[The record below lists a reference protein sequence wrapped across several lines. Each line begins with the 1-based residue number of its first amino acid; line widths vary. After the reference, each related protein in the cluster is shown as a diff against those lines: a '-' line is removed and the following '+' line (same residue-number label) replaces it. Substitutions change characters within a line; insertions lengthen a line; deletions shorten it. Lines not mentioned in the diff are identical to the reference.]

1 MEIITPGVFIFVGA
15 ALSGLLGFMGSA
27 IGMGIAG
34 RAGAAVVAERPELFG
49 RVLLLQ
55 ALPGSQG
62 IYGLVGAFLILSFS
76 GALGDAPIT
85 ISIAQSFQYMIAALP
100 IGLAGLFSAIHQGAV
115 AANGIATIAKD
126 ESLTAQAIVMA
137 AMVETWAIFG
147 VLVGFILLTAI

>member
-1 MEIITPGVFIFVGA
+1 MEIITPGVFIFIGA
-15 ALSGLLGFMGSA
+15 ALSGLLGFVGSA
-27 IGMGIAG
+27 MGMGIAG

-76 GALGDAPIT
+76 GALGDEPIT
-85 ISIAQSFQYMIAALP
+85 ITLAQSIQYMIAALP
-100 IGLAGLFSAIHQGAV
+100 IGIAGLFSAIHQGAV

>member
-1 MEIITPGVFIFVGA
+1 MEIITPGIFIFIGA
-15 ALSGLLGFMGSA
+15 ALSGVLGFMGSA
-27 IGMGIAG
+27 IGMGLAG

-76 GALGDAPIT
+76 GTLGGGELT
-85 ISIAQSFQYMIAALP
+85 ISIAQSIQYMIAALP
-100 IGLAGLFSAIHQGAV
+100 IGVAGLFSAVHQGAV
-115 AANGIATIAKD
+115 AANGIAAIAKD

>member
-1 MEIITPGVFIFVGA
+1 MEIITPAVFIFVGA

-76 GALGDAPIT
+76 GSLGDAPVT
-85 ISIAQSFQYMIAALP
+85 ISIAQSLQYMIAALP

-115 AANGIATIAKD
+115 AANGIAAIAKD

>member
-1 MEIITPGVFIFVGA
+1 MEIITPEIFIFIGA

-27 IGMGIAG
+27 IGMGLAG

-76 GALGDAPIT
+76 GALGGEDLT
-85 ISIAQSFQYMIAALP
+85 ISIAQSIQYMIAALP
-100 IGLAGLFSAIHQGAV
+100 IGLAGLVSAVHQG
-115 AANGIATIAKD
+115 
-126 ESLTAQAIVMA
+126 
-137 AMVETWAIFG
+137 
-147 VLVGFILLTAI
+147 